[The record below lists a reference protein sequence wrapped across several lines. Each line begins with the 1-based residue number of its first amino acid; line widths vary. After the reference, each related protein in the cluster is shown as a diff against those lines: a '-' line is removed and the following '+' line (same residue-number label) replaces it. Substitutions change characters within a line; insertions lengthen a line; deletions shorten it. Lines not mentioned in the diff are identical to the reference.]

1 MTQVWLSLLYIL
13 LRHAEMRRVG
23 NAGVD
28 VFEDDL
34 LAAVAVNDTPRKNIR
49 SIVGLWCLFIQVL
62 DGLVAGKQKNVV
74 VRPPDGLHG
83 KFFAGGGHARDDRKL
98 IETAQPAEAS
108 ANYYRFKVKAT
119 SKTTTEFVVREESPQ
134 ETTYAITNITP
145 EQIALWV
152 RERSIDP
159 EIEKALSGN
168 RREEERDQRA
178 GPEA

>member
-1 MTQVWLSLLYIL
+1 KVYY
-13 LRHAEMRRVG
+13 
-23 NAGVD
+23 N
-28 VFEDDL
+28 DL
-34 LAAVAVNDTPRKNIR
+34 IAAIAVNYSHRKIIR
-49 SIVGLWCLFIQVL
+49 SIFGLWCLFIQVVL

-145 EQIALWV
+145 EQIAVWM
-152 RERSIDP
+152 
-159 EIEKALSGN
+159 
-168 RREEERDQRA
+168 
-178 GPEA
+178 